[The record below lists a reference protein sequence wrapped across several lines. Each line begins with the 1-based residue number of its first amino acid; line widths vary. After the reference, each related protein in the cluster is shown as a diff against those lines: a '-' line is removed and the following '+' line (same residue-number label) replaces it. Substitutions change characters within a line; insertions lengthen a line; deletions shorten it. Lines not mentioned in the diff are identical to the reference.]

1 MLGEAVFKREDD
13 PPGVEGYHVGSFSP
27 TSDNRLTSFAVL
39 SSTSFGQ
46 RDAGSILITSI
57 PLGKSF
63 SKPGLLPLRLEWP
76 LGRPLIPFG
85 PPGTLVFKLGLIKPL
100 GQNGAT

>member
-1 MLGEAVFKREDD
+1 MLGEAVFEKEVD
-13 PPGVEGYHVGSFSP
+13 PLGVQGYHVGGNT
-27 TSDNRLTSFAVL
+27 TSDNCLTSFTVL
-39 SSTSFGQ
+39 SSTSFGR

-63 SKPGLLPLRLEWP
+63 NKLGLLLLRLEWP

-85 PPGTLVFKLGLIKPL
+85 SLGTLVFKLGLIKPL